1 MRLFVAVWPPP
12 DVLELLGSLERPA
25 GVRWTSPEQWHVTL
39 RFLGDVPASAV
50 PALADALPGGPA
62 GTAALGPATARLGPS
77 VLVVPVAGLEALA
90 EEVRRRTVPLVPEED
105 RRSFRGHL
113 TLARAR
119 RGSKVP
125 AALAGTPVAAAW
137 PVRRLS
143 LVRSDLSTAGA
154 RYEEVAGVDLAE
166 GP

>member
-1 MRLFVAVWPPP
+1 MRLFVAVWPT
-12 DVLELLGSLERPA
+12 DEVVALLRSLERPD

-39 RFLGDVPASAV
+39 RFLGDVPASSV
-50 PALADALPGGPA
+50 PALADALPAGPA
-62 GTAALGPATARLGPS
+62 GTAVVGPATARLGPS
-77 VLVVPVAGLEALA
+77 VLVVPVAGLDDLA
-90 EEVRRRTVPLVPEED
+90 AEVRRRTLPLVPASE
-105 RRSFRGHL
+105 RRGFRGHL

-125 AALAGTPVAAAW
+125 PALAGTPFSATW

-143 LVRSDLSTAGA
+143 LVRSELTAAGA